1 MTMNPQMGLRQL
13 KKANSW
19 VREVTV
25 YFELIYLEKP
35 ACFLNDG
42 NEFPNQ
48 IVNHVYFTYH
58 VYYSQANA
66 ITAMLLHNLPRHALL
81 YRKQVHSKLIF
92 KSLSMIK
99 LPRYF
104 DILLWMT
111 IKHLNIGLPT
121 FLSDSNGC
129 LTCWFSLTSN
139 F

>member
-13 KKANSW
+13 KKAKSW

-48 IVNHVYFTYH
+48 IVNYVYFTNH

-66 ITAMLLHNLPRHALL
+66 ITAMLLHNLPRYALL
-81 YRKQVHSKLIF
+81 YRKQVHSKLIY

-111 IKHLNIGLPT
+111 IKYLNIGLPT
-121 FLSDSNGC
+121 FLTHSNGW